1 MTAMPVDPQI
11 QQVIDALTALDFAP
25 VHLQTPDEA
34 RAQYVRM
41 VEARGIVPAP
51 VGSIEEQAI
60 PGPAGELPVRIYRPN
75 SAVGPSPDSN
85 SGSVPDPSPG
95 PDLDAGA
102 LPALVYF
109 HGGGHVIGNLDTHDA
124 VARNLCNGAGCVV
137 MSVDYRLA
145 PEDKF
150 PAAAEDALAAVRWCA
165 EHGSG
170 IGVDPLRMAV
180 GGDSAGGNLAA
191 VAALMARAAGGPA
204 IRLQVLVYPVVDY
217 GCDTESYRTYAD
229 GYGMLDAQSM
239 RWFRDH
245 YLRGEADRLDWQAA
259 PLRAADLS
267 GLPPTLVLTAQC
279 DVLRDE
285 GEAYADRL
293 HAAGVE
299 VEYHE
304 CRGMIH
310 GFFTMAPMIDGAVRA
325 QKLVCEAMARAFART
340 A

>member
-11 QQVIDALTALDFAP
+11 RQVIDALAASDFAP
-25 VHLQTPDEA
+25 VHLQTPEEA

-51 VGSIEEQAI
+51 VGAIEERTI
-60 PGPAGELPVRIYRPN
+60 PGPAGELPVRIYRP
-75 SAVGPSPDSN
+75 APDT
-85 SGSVPDPSPG
+85 GD
-95 PDLDAGA
+95 

-109 HGGGHVIGNLDTHDA
+109 HGGGHVVGNLDTHDA

-137 MSVDYRLA
+137 VSVDYRLA

-165 EHGSG
+165 ERGSG

-191 VAALMARAAGGPA
+191 VAALMARDAGGPA

-229 GYGMLDAQSM
+229 GYGMLDARSM

-245 YLRGEADRLDWQAA
+245 YLRDEADRLDWRAA

-267 GLPPTLVLTAQC
+267 GLPPALVLTAER
-279 DVLRDE
+279 DILHDE
-285 GEAYADRL
+285 GEAYAQRL
-293 HAAGVE
+293 RAAGVD
-299 VEYHE
+299 VEYRDCE
-304 CRGMIH
+304 GMIH

-325 QKLVCEAMARAFART
+325 QKLVCDAMTRAFART